1 MSNATEN
8 TCVVSAAVVSAA
20 TAALL
25 DLDIDLDQGGA
36 DDRNI
41 PGLVSSIHRRMQS
54 SLQFRTTVRYA
65 SEMAG
70 SDFIDPGAAELL
82 ALVRAAESLQAA
94 QAHMLDAIVAANMHL
109 EGEGLPPISIPE

>member
-1 MSNATEN
+1 MITGTTEN
-8 TCVVSAAVVSAA
+8 TCVVSDA

-25 DLDIDLDQGGA
+25 DLDIDLDGSV
-36 DDRNI
+36 DDRSMA
-41 PGLVSSIHRRMQS
+41 GLVSVIHQRMQS